1 MEVKHPKRLGDLLI
15 DEGII
20 TPDQLKIALI
30 EQKAS
35 GEQLGRLLVT
45 LGFVSDDI
53 LRDLLSESFGQ
64 HGVSLKKLVPDQT
77 ALAMLDQNLARQL
90 KVFPVSY
97 DAEHSRLVVAMA
109 DTFNI
114 MVIDRIAATLSTSA
128 SVLGFT
134 IDVEPVLASEADLEY
149 ALDQFYGFDLSID
162 GILQELENRDRG
174 GQDAVDQQETSHPL
188 VRLIDM
194 LLLDAVKKGASD
206 IHFEPEAKYLRIR
219 YRIDGVLRQIRSLHG
234 KYWAAMAVRLKV
246 ISGMDI
252 TETRLPQDGRL
263 SLTIGTH
270 DIDFRVASQPTV
282 YGENIVLRILDRQKG
297 IVPIDQLQLS
307 DTAFSQLQLIMA
319 RPEGIILITGPTG
332 SGKTTTLYSML
343 NHLNNE
349 SVNIMTLED
358 PVEYPMSMV
367 RQSSINPAL
376 KMDFASGIRSL
387 MRQDPDIIL
396 VGEIR
401 DNDTATMAFRAAM
414 TGHKVFSTLH
424 TNSAAASFPRLQD
437 IGVKES
443 IMTGNIIGIIGQR
456 LLRRLCQQCRQ
467 AYQPDGLELRLLG
480 LGGQVPTVYRAVG
493 CANCYRTGYK
503 GRLAIMEVLR
513 IDADL
518 DTLIARAATPQE
530 IERKAKE
537 SGFKSLADEG
547 IAKVLDGSTSL
558 DELSRIVDLTHRI
571 H

>member
-1 MEVKHPKRLGDLLI
+1 MAEKPPKRLGDLLI

-20 TPDQLKIALI
+20 TSDQLKIALI
-30 EQKAS
+30 EQKNS
-35 GEQLGRLLVT
+35 GDQLGRVLVT
-45 LGFVSDDI
+45 LGFVSDEV
-53 LRDLLSESFGQ
+53 LRDLLGESLDQ
-64 HGVSLKKLVPDQT
+64 DSISLKKLIPDQT
-77 ALAMLDQNLARQL
+77 ALKMIDQTLARQL
-90 KVFPVSY
+90 KVFPASY
-97 DAEHSRLVVAMA
+97 DAEQKKLSVAMI

-114 MVIDRIAATLSTSA
+114 VVIDRIAAVIGNS
-128 SVLGFT
+128 
-134 IDVEPVLASEADLEY
+134 IEIEPLLASETDLEY
-149 ALDQFYGFDLSID
+149 ALDQFYGFELSID
-162 GILQELENRDRG
+162 GILHELETRGSVSQEL
-174 GQDAVDQQETSHPL
+174 ADQEISHPL
-188 VRLIDM
+188 VRLIDV

-219 YRIDGVLRQIRSLHG
+219 YRIDGVLRQIRSLHN
-234 KYWAAMAVRLKV
+234 KYWTAMVVRLKV

-252 TETRLPQDGRL
+252 TETRLSQDGRL

-270 DIDFRVASQPTV
+270 EIDFRVASQPTV

-297 IVPIDQLQLS
+297 IVPINQLQLS
-307 DTAFSQLQLIMA
+307 DTAFSQLHLMMA

-358 PVEYPMSMV
+358 PVEYPMPMV

-424 TNSAAASFPRLQD
+424 TNSAAASFLRLQD
-437 IGVKES
+437 IGVKDS
-443 IMTGNIIGIIGQR
+443 IMTGNIIGIVAQR
-456 LLRRLCQQCRQ
+456 LLRRLCLYCK
-467 AYQPDGLELRLLG
+467 QPYTPEGLELRLLG
-480 LGGQVPTVYRAVG
+480 VEGRGPAIYRPVG
-493 CANCYRTGYK
+493 CDQCHRTGYK

-513 IDADL
+513 INADL
-518 DTLIARAATPQE
+518 DSLIAKAATPQE
-530 IERKAKE
+530 IERKARE
-537 SGFKSLADEG
+537 NGFKSLADEG
-547 IAKVLDGSTSL
+547 IAKILDGSTSI

-571 H
+571 R

>member
-1 MEVKHPKRLGDLLI
+1 MAEKPPKRLGDLLI

-20 TPDQLKIALI
+20 TQDQLKIALI
-30 EQKAS
+30 EQKTS
-35 GEQLGRLLVT
+35 GEQLGRLLVS
-45 LGFVSDDI
+45 LGFVSEDV
-53 LRDLLSESFGQ
+53 LRDLLGESLGQ
-64 HGVSLKKLVPDQT
+64 NSISLKKLIPDQT
-77 ALAMLDQNLARQL
+77 ALKIIDQTLARQL

-97 DAEHSRLVVAMA
+97 DTGQKKLSVAMV

-114 MVIDRIAATLSTSA
+114 VVIDRIAAVIGSR
-128 SVLGFT
+128 VE
-134 IDVEPVLASEADLEY
+134 IEPVLASEADLDY
-149 ALDQFYGFDLSID
+149 ALDQFYGFELSID
-162 GILQELENRDRG
+162 GILHELEIRG
-174 GQDAVDQQETSHPL
+174 TGLQDLAAQETSHPL
-188 VRLIDM
+188 VRLIDV

-219 YRIDGVLRQIRSLHG
+219 YRIDGVLRQIRSLHT
-234 KYWAAMAVRLKV
+234 KYWTAMVVRLKV

-252 TETRLPQDGRL
+252 TETRLPQDGRIT
-263 SLTIGTH
+263 LTIG
-270 DIDFRVASQPTV
+270 IRGVDFRVASQPTV

-307 DTAFSQLQLIMA
+307 DTAFSQLQLMMA
-319 RPEGIILITGPTG
+319 RPEGIILVTGPTG

-358 PVEYPMSMV
+358 PVEYPMPMV
-367 RQSSINPAL
+367 RQSSINSAL

-424 TNSAAASFPRLQD
+424 TNSASASFPRLQD
-437 IGVKES
+437 IGIKNS
-443 IMTGNIIGIIGQR
+443 IMTGNIIGIIAQR
-456 LLRRLCQQCRQ
+456 LLRRLCLHCKQ
-467 AYQPDGLELRLLG
+467 AYRPEGLELRLLG
-480 LGGQVPTVYRAVG
+480 VEVQAPAIYRPVG
-493 CANCYRTGYK
+493 CDQCHQTGYK
-503 GRLAIMEVLR
+503 GRFAIMEVLR

-518 DTLIARAATPQE
+518 DSLIAKAATPQE
-530 IERKAKE
+530 IEKKAHE
-537 SGFKSLADEG
+537 NGFKSLANEG
-547 IAKVLDGSTSL
+547 IAKILDGSTSI